1 LVVRGQV
8 IRICMKIA
16 RGVVV
21 VLEIFGGKKYS
32 GFLSLWVGVVFFEG
46 EGGVFGGKG
55 EEASWAKRDTAEGT

>member
-1 LVVRGQV
+1 
-8 IRICMKIA
+8 MKNA
-16 RGVVV
+16 RGVV